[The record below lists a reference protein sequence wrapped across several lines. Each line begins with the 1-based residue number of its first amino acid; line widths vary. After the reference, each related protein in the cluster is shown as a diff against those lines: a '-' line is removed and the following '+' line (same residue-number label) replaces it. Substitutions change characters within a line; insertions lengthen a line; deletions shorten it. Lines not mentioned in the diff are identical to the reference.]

1 VNTADAH
8 TIISSAIREIAPDV
22 DPDAIG
28 GDENIFEALEL
39 DSMDLLNVVTVIH
52 ERHGIE
58 IPERDYGK
66 LTTLDDF
73 SSYLVGLS
81 GGEPPAE

>member
-1 VNTADAH
+1 MNTNDARRV
-8 TIISSAIREIAPDV
+8 ISSAISEIAPDV
-22 DPDAIG
+22 DPDAID

-52 ERHGIE
+52 ERHGVE

-73 SSYLVGLS
+73 SSYLAALS
-81 GGEPPAE
+81 DR

>member
-1 VNTADAH
+1 MKSTDAR

-22 DPDAIG
+22 DPDGID

-39 DSMDLLNVVTVIH
+39 DSMDLLNIVTVIH
-52 ERHGIE
+52 ERHGVE

-73 SSYLVGLS
+73 SGYLAAAS
-81 GGEPPAE
+81 DA